1 MSSRRDFM
9 KQGGLALTSLALP
22 FYPFSF
28 ISDRVMIPTR
38 NFDVIIIGGSF
49 SGLAAGMA
57 LGRALRN
64 VLIID
69 SGKPCNRQTP
79 YSHNFITHDGRAP
92 AEIAALARAQV
103 EKYSTVTFLN
113 DRAIYSAKTAN
124 GFEVQTAS
132 EGIFFA
138 KKLILATGI
147 KDILP
152 AIPGLAACWGIS
164 VLHCPYCHG
173 YEVRHE
179 RTGIVAN
186 GEAAFELASLI
197 SHWTNDLTV
206 FTNGRATLT
215 TTQSAALLKHG
226 INIVETPV
234 GILEHTNGHVQRIV
248 FNDGTDY
255 RVKALYIR
263 APFVQH
269 FETQQSPGCELTE
282 DGYIR
287 IDAMQRTSVPG
298 VFACG
303 DNTTRMRTV
312 ANAVAMGTTT
322 GMMVNKELVSETF

>member
-1 MSSRRDFM
+1 M
-9 KQGGLALTSLALP
+9 KRGRLALTSLALP
-22 FYPFSF
+22 FYPFSL
-28 ISDRVMIPTR
+28 INDRVMIPTR
-38 NFDVIIIGGSF
+38 NFDVIIIGGSY

-113 DRAIYSAKTAN
+113 DRAIYSTKTAN
-124 GFEVQTAS
+124 GFDVQTS

-197 SHWTNDLTV
+197 AHWTNDLTV

-234 GILEHTNGHVQRIV
+234 GILEHANGHVQRIV